1 MGPGSGGWGVAG
13 REVLRCSGVGGG
25 GGHSCLPAT
34 HTHTGMVVRLH
45 RLACPLQRLPPALL
59 GLPSLTSLV
68 LSDVGLGKHGPGPL
82 AAVQVRV

>member
-1 MGPGSGGWGVAG
+1 
-13 REVLRCSGVGGG
+13 
-25 GGHSCLPAT
+25 
-34 HTHTGMVVRLH
+34 MVVRLH